1 MTRFGLVVVARGDFA
16 YELMFWA
23 LAIVCEAAF
32 LQEDKLI
39 RLRPVWVLINR
50 RTLIPSDHLL
60 WVLYSSEL
68 RCIIVENTAFI
79 LALVRLYVADAVQNH
94 HLVVALDNQMSP
106 VHLTQ
111 VILVHLIVASVRHY
125 LARQILV
132 IYINTYELR
141 LIGVIDHLLH
151 IIDFTAT

>member
-1 MTRFGLVVVARGDFA
+1 
-16 YELMFWA
+16 
-23 LAIVCEAAF
+23 
-32 LQEDKLI
+32 
-39 RLRPVWVLINR
+39 
-50 RTLIPSDHLL
+50 
-60 WVLYSSEL
+60 
-68 RCIIVENTAFI
+68 
-79 LALVRLYVADAVQNH
+79 
-94 HLVVALDNQMSP
+94 MSP

-151 IIDFTAT
+151 FVDFTAT